1 MNCIKTFKDALKFRH
16 ACKIFDENKKIAKE
30 DMLEILEANR
40 LSPSSFG
47 MEGWKLLVIT
57 NNELRAKLRPY
68 CWNQAQITTCS
79 HLVIVLGAIDA
90 LKSTSKTPLLRLAR
104 RGLDKDA
111 LNGYIK
117 KYNAFVDA
125 MGSDENIF
133 AWSAKQTYIAAANM
147 MTQAAILG
155 IDSCPMEGFEKKRVE
170 EILEL
175 DIKKYQVSLILAF
188 GYRLNEQPEKHR
200 VALEEIVEFIH

>member
-1 MNCIKTFKDALKFRH
+1 M
-16 ACKIFDENKKIAKE
+16 
-30 DMLEILEANR
+30 
-40 LSPSSFG
+40 
-47 MEGWKLLVIT
+47 
-57 NNELRAKLRPY
+57 LRPY